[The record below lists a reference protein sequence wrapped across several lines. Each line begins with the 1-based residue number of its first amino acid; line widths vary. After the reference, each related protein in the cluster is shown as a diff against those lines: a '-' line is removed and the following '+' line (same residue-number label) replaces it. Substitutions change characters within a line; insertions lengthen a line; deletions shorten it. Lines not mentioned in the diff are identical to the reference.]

1 MKRKSVTSRDVAK
14 LAGVSQSAVSRSFSA
29 DAKVAE
35 KTRKKVLEAAR
46 ELGYRPN
53 SIARSLITRSSRT
66 IAVVAYSLENPF
78 YSVMLEKASR
88 YFQQQGYHLQL
99 FFAPSDNGFATV
111 IDDIIRSQVEGVL
124 MLAITMDS
132 AQAEEV
138 ADFGIPFVVI
148 NRTVNFDG
156 ISQVGSDNYS
166 GGYWAGHY
174 LSSLGHRRI
183 AYLAGLPDSSTDLQ
197 RQAGFLKG
205 LADVGVDCYAMEV
218 GNYCYADACH
228 ATRRL
233 FANST
238 PPDAL
243 FCANDLMA
251 IAAIDTLRHEFGL
264 AVPDDVSVIGFD
276 DIPMADWPSHSLT
289 TLKQPVELMVLK
301 ATELLMAQ
309 INQIDINTEHIMLPV
324 TPMLRNSTRRS
335 ARHPKENLEEVSDTH
350 HSSVR

>member
-14 LAGVSQSAVSRSFSA
+14 LAGVSQSAVSRSFSP

-35 KTRKKVLEAAR
+35 KTRKKVMEAAR

-66 IAVVAYSLENPF
+66 IAVVTYSLENPF
-78 YSVMLEKASR
+78 YSFMLEKASR

-99 FFAPSDNGFATV
+99 FFAPSDSGFATV

-124 MLAITMDS
+124 MLAITLDS

-156 ISQVGSDNYS
+156 ISQVGSDNHS

-174 LSSLGHRRI
+174 LASLGHRRI

-197 RQAGFLKG
+197 RKAGFLEG
-205 LADVGVDCYAMEV
+205 LAAEGLACHAVEI
-218 GNYCYADACH
+218 GNYRYVDACH

-233 FANST
+233 FANSSQ
-238 PPDAL
+238 PDAI

-264 AVPDDVSVIGFD
+264 GVPDDVSVIGFD
-276 DIPMADWPSHSLT
+276 DVPMAAWPSHSLT
-289 TLKQPVELMVLK
+289 TLKQPVELMASK

-309 INQIDINTEHIMLPV
+309 INQIDTAPEHIMLPV

-335 ARHPKENLEEVSDTH
+335 VRHSKENLKEPSDAH
-350 HSSVR
+350 HRSAR

>member
-14 LAGVSQSAVSRSFSA
+14 LAGVSQSAVSRSFSPN
-29 DAKVAE
+29 AKVAE
-35 KTRKKVLEAAR
+35 KTRKKVMQAAR

-66 IAVVAYSLENPF
+66 IAVVTYSLENPF
-78 YSVMLEKASR
+78 YSFMLEKASR

-99 FFAPSDNGFATV
+99 FFAPSDSGFATV

-124 MLAITMDS
+124 MLAITLDS

-156 ISQVGSDNYS
+156 ISQVGSDNHS

-174 LSSLGHRRI
+174 LASLGHRRI

-197 RQAGFLKG
+197 RKAGFLEG
-205 LADVGVDCYAMEV
+205 LADEGLACHAAEI
-218 GNYCYADACH
+218 GNYRYADACH

-233 FANST
+233 FANSSQ
-238 PPDAL
+238 PDAL

-276 DIPMADWPSHSLT
+276 DVPMAAWPSHSLT
-289 TLKQPVELMVLK
+289 TLKQPVELMASK

-309 INQIDINTEHIMLPV
+309 INQIDTAPEHIMLPV

-335 ARHPKENLEEVSDTH
+335 IRHSKENLKEPSDAH
-350 HSSVR
+350 HRSAR